1 MHDLG
6 DLAGGA
12 GEGDDEDSGDDDD
25 DDMPAL
31 EGDVKEEGAKK
42 D

>member
-1 MHDLG
+1 MPDLG